1 MVSPGEKLEDL
12 DIVIITN
19 IYCGM
24 IDIVALFFQNLY
36 TLSIFL
42 K

>member
-19 IYCGM
+19 IYCKM
-24 IDIVALFFQNLY
+24 TDFVALFFQNLY
-36 TLSIFL
+36 T
-42 K
+42 